1 MVTVAAEAML
11 IMAEGWGHLQ
21 LGKWLC
27 SASSVSAVVAWTVTE
42 GLLFGPISWCHLET
56 GHLFLTGISKEN
68 MHATRALVNH
78 ASFHHVIFYLI
89 KDACVAFSITLE
101 LGL

>member
-21 LGKWLC
+21 RGKWLC

-42 GLLFGPISWCHLET
+42 GLLFCPHQ
-56 GHLFLTGISKEN
+56 
-68 MHATRALVNH
+68 LVP
-78 ASFHHVIFYLI
+78 S
-89 KDACVAFSITLE
+89 
-101 LGL
+101 